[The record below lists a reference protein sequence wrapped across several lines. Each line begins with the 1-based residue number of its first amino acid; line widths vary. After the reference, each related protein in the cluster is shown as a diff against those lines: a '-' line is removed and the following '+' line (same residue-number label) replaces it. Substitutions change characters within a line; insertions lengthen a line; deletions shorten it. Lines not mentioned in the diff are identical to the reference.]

1 MENYD
6 IQVGDRVTY
15 INPNDKYDKNGKE
28 IEPEIQTDIVTEIRT
43 RNFLNISNENKH
55 IKILKIERPTYTVV
69 EEKKCEFCEKSEKFS
84 TSYIDVTFQKVLP
97 RKNNQVLIQF
107 KGCPPYSKCSSK
119 DVVQNIN
126 NVFEINYCPMCR

>member
-1 MENYD
+1 MDLDDEE
-6 IQVGDRVTY
+6 VEATR
-15 INPNDKYDKNGKE
+15 KN
-28 IEPEIQTDIVTEIRT
+28 R
-43 RNFLNISNENKH
+43 
-55 IKILKIERPTYTVV
+55 
-69 EEKKCEFCEKSEKFS
+69 EKKCEFCEKSEKFS

-126 NVFEINYCPMCR
+126 NVFEINYCPMCGRKLG